1 MWIHPKTSKWPD
13 KNIQSNVYLE
23 YFNSNKKLL
32 LQVTFLG

>member
-1 MWIHPKTSKWPD
+1 MWIHPKTSKWHD